1 MRDNY
6 YDTAQICLNG
16 HVINTYASSFPE
28 SNEKHCGEC
37 GALTITG
44 CVDCKAP
51 IRGYYHVVGVFAA
64 DHYHKPSYC
73 YNCGKPYPWTKA
85 SLDAAQEL
93 ADELEHLNAEERQ
106 QLKDSLPDLLK
117 DTPRTA
123 VAETRFKKLMK
134 KAGAEAFNAMR
145 SILIDI
151 VSEAV
156 RKSVFGS

>member
-16 HVINTYASSFPE
+16 HVINSFALSSPE
-28 SNEKHCGEC
+28 SNQKHCAEC
-37 GALTITG
+37 GVPTITA
-44 CVDCKAP
+44 CVDCKSL
-51 IRGYYHVVGVFAA
+51 IRGYYHVAGVFAA

-73 YNCGKPYPWTKA
+73 YDCGKPYPWTKA

-93 ADELEHLNAEERQ
+93 TDELEQLNAEERQ

-123 VAETRFKKLMK
+123 VAELRFKKLMK